1 MLNCKSIFYM
11 FNLLELLKLV
21 YNEFVRLLLPEVTK
35 ASKATTFLAY
45 FFAYLLEIVSY
56 LLEIVTIAHLT
67 ARR

>member
-21 YNEFVRLLLPEVTK
+21 YNEFVRLLLAQ